1 MFIER
6 IHRPHVVAMND
17 EDKTEMLSPGYGWAI
32 FAESETESSDLWNFI
47 AGFYEDEPESL

>member
-47 AGFYEDEPESL
+47 AGFYEDEPKP